1 MRQQVYGSFVQM
13 GMYEVVANLGKE
25 LAVRVQDGVD
35 VDRIAVEKRFAPA
48 ARKADGERLAVP
60 RDPPRRSTDL
70 VSFDGP
76 AALICVVDAT
86 TDRGEIDSWRWG
98 SYRRARDGN
107 RIGSRGLSAAATPS
121 DEGACQQADRDGS
134 SVHTLRLSRET
145 ARCQPLPSPLPTGP
159 HHPLPLPTVPL
170 PALPHPTVRRAHRLL
185 DRLPVRP
192 SARLPVFF
200 HTTVAHGSGGW
211 SRISARTDRP
221 RSSKARVG
229 TDPNVMR
236 TAYGGGVRP
245 ATKLSAGETNTPR
258 IRA

>member
-25 LAVRVQDGVD
+25 LAVGVQDGVD

-134 SVHTLRLSRET
+134 SVHTLRLSRQT
-145 ARCQPLPSPLPTGP
+145 ARCYTRPSLPPIPTGIVYPSP
-159 HHPLPLPTVPL
+159 
-170 PALPHPTVRRAHRLL
+170 
-185 DRLPVRP
+185 RLPVRP
-192 SARLPVFF
+192 S